1 MRALSTVE
9 LLTVWE
15 LGADQRAA
23 QRAFTLLAATADDGS
38 TDQIAQLSIGQC
50 DERLLTLRERTFG
63 PQLSAL
69 SACPSCDETLQFEIN
84 AADIRQTPASEP
96 GESMELTHGE
106 YEVRFRLPT
115 NLDIIALD
123 SKADVQTNREHLLKR
138 CVLGARHEK
147 AAITTEDLPPE
158 VVLALADRMAQ
169 ADPQADVQLALA
181 CPQCGHSWHSTLD
194 IASFFWS
201 EINAWARRL
210 LNDVHTLASAYGWRE
225 TEILSLSAARR
236 QAYLEVVRQ

>member
-15 LGADQRAA
+15 LGADQPAA
-23 QRAFTLLAATADDGS
+23 QRALTLLAAAADDGS
-38 TDQIAQLSIGQC
+38 ADEIAQLSVGQC

-63 PQLSAL
+63 PQLSAI
-69 SACPSCDETLQFEIN
+69 SSCPSCDETLQFEIN
-84 AADIRQTPASEP
+84 AADIQVPRASAP
-96 GESMELTHGE
+96 GELMALIWGD

-115 NLDIIALD
+115 NLDIIALA
-123 SKADVQTNREHLLKR
+123 SKADIETNREHLLKR
-138 CVLGARHEK
+138 CVLEARR
-147 AAITTEDLPPE
+147 ANAVITTEDLPPG

-181 CPQCGHSWHSTLD
+181 CPQCGHSWHTALD

-201 EINAWARRL
+201 EINAWGRRL
-210 LNDVHTLASAYGWRE
+210 LNDVHTLASAYGWHE
-225 TEILSLSAARR
+225 AEILSLSATRR
-236 QAYLEVVRQ
+236 QAYLELVRQ

>member
-23 QRAFTLLAATADDGS
+23 QRVLTLLAAATDDDS
-38 TDQIAQLSIGQC
+38 TDQLAQLSLGQC
-50 DERLLTLRERTFG
+50 DERLLTLREWTFG

-84 AADIRQTPASEP
+84 AAAIRVAPGSEP
-96 GESMELTHGE
+96 RETIELTQGE
-106 YEVRFRLPT
+106 YQVRFRLPN
-115 NLDIIALD
+115 NLDIIELD
-123 SKADVQTNREHLLKR
+123 PNADNQENRAHLLKR
-138 CVLGARHEK
+138 CVLSARHAK
-147 AAITTEDLPPE
+147 ASIAAEVLPSE

-181 CPQCGHSWHSTLD
+181 CPQCGHSWHSVLD

-210 LNDVHTLASAYGWRE
+210 LNDVHTLASAYGWHE
-225 TEILSLSAARR
+225 AEILSLSAARR
-236 QAYLEVVRQ
+236 QAYLELVRQ